1 MNDAQIIEQLQ
12 GVFDDLF
19 QDSNLT
25 VTPDLSAHDVEEW
38 DSLMNVQLMVAAEQQ
53 FNISISAVDVE
64 NLQTVSDLIRMIRN
78 KLT

>member
-1 MNDAQIIEQLQ
+1 VNDAQIIEQLQ

-19 QDSNLT
+19 QDSSLT

-53 FNISISAVDVE
+53 FSISISAVDVE

-78 KLT
+78 KLA

>member
-1 MNDAQIIEQLQ
+1 MNDAQIIERLQ

-19 QDSNLT
+19 QDSSLT
-25 VTPDLSAHDVEEW
+25 VTADLSAHDVEEW

-53 FNISISAVDVE
+53 FSISISAVDVE

-78 KLT
+78 KLA

>member
-1 MNDAQIIEQLQ
+1 MSDAQIIEQLQ

-19 QDSNLT
+19 QDSSLN

-53 FNISISAVDVE
+53 FSISISAVDVE

-78 KLT
+78 KLA

>member
-1 MNDAQIIEQLQ
+1 VSDAQIIEQLQ

-19 QDSNLT
+19 QDSSLN

-53 FNISISAVDVE
+53 FSISISAVDVE

-78 KLT
+78 KLA